1 MNRNVVKNLK
11 AMFDVNLPI
20 IYIEDFDF
28 VRVDEIINEAAG
40 HWNISEWNPGVG
52 EIGFRQYRPYE
63 DSKVIGK
70 KDQPNDR
77 TLIDYLRNIYN
88 PAYDITTIDGNIR
101 KEFATPSIYVLR
113 EIQEEIDKPEVKTL
127 LALIAQR
134 HLYEQGYDRF
144 IIISSSVRKVPV
156 EIEKYVSY
164 LDTWPMPAE
173 GQEGRKE
180 YERQLDRIM
189 DEHCQ
194 ANNYE
199 MTSEDRK
206 VLKQMLTGML
216 PFDIDRVIDMA
227 MSSNGTLNKDDAK
240 LLQVQKKTMVKQSGV
255 LELVDTPDNL
265 DSIGGMDCL
274 KDYLKGKSEIYKDI
288 TTAHEYGVNIPKGVF
303 IVGMPGCGK
312 SLCAKAS
319 AAVFSCPLLK
329 LDMGSLMG
337 KYVGESES
345 NLRKAIKIA
354 EAVSPSILWID
365 EIEKAFS
372 GINNDSDGMLRRM
385 FGYFLT
391 WMQDKNS
398 CVYVIATANNA
409 DNLPPEL
416 KRKGRFDEIFC
427 VNLPTEKERE
437 AIFKVHLKKRKKAT
451 WGNVDINKIAKEY
464 SLITSGF
471 NGADI
476 ESVINESVEELFRH
490 RNEKNTKALGDIIGT
505 KVKETISISKSCKKQ
520 IDEMNKIFSESSF
533 KDASNG
539 QLTGKNN

>member
-1 MNRNVVKNLK
+1 MNRNVVKDLR

-63 DSKVIGK
+63 NSNIIGK

-88 PAYDITTIDGNIR
+88 PAYDIISVDGNIR
-101 KEFATPSIYVLR
+101 KEFVTPSIYVLR

-144 IIISSSVRKVPV
+144 IIISSSVRKIPV

-180 YERQLDRIM
+180 YEKQLDRIM

-206 VLKQMLTGML
+206 VLKQMLTGMT

-265 DSIGGMDCL
+265 DSIGGMKCL

-288 TTAHEYGVNIPKGVF
+288 TIAHEYGVNMYNRP
-303 IVGMPGCGK
+303 
-312 SLCAKAS
+312 
-319 AAVFSCPLLK
+319 
-329 LDMGSLMG
+329 
-337 KYVGESES
+337 
-345 NLRKAIKIA
+345 R
-354 EAVSPSILWID
+354 
-365 EIEKAFS
+365 
-372 GINNDSDGMLRRM
+372 
-385 FGYFLT
+385 
-391 WMQDKNS
+391 
-398 CVYVIATANNA
+398 
-409 DNLPPEL
+409 
-416 KRKGRFDEIFC
+416 
-427 VNLPTEKERE
+427 
-437 AIFKVHLKKRKKAT
+437 
-451 WGNVDINKIAKEY
+451 
-464 SLITSGF
+464 
-471 NGADI
+471 
-476 ESVINESVEELFRH
+476 
-490 RNEKNTKALGDIIGT
+490 
-505 KVKETISISKSCKKQ
+505 
-520 IDEMNKIFSESSF
+520 
-533 KDASNG
+533 
-539 QLTGKNN
+539 

>member
-1 MNRNVVKNLK
+1 MNRNVVKDLR

-63 DSKVIGK
+63 NSNIIGK

-88 PAYDITTIDGNIR
+88 PAYDIISVDGNIR
-101 KEFATPSIYVLR
+101 KEFVTPSIYVLR

-144 IIISSSVRKVPV
+144 IIISSSVRKIPV

-180 YERQLDRIM
+180 YEKQLDRIM

-206 VLKQMLTGML
+206 VLKQMLTGMT

-265 DSIGGMDCL
+265 DSIGGMKCL

-288 TTAHEYGVNIPKGVF
+288 TIAHEYGVNIPKGVF

-391 WMQDKNS
+391 WMQDKS
-398 CVYVIATANNA
+398 SSVYVIATANNA

-427 VNLPTEKERE
+427 VNLPTMEERE

-451 WGNVDINKIAKEY
+451 WGNVDINQIAKEY
-464 SLITSGF
+464 ASVTDGF

-476 ESVINESVEELFRH
+476 ESVINESIEELFRS
-490 RNEKNTKALGDIIGT
+490 RNDKNIKTLKEIIGN

-520 IDEMNKIFSESSF
+520 IDEMNRIFSESSF
-533 KDASNG
+533 KDASSG
-539 QLTGKNN
+539 RLTGKN